1 MRVRHL
7 EPGARAGWV
16 PRLPRASHRA
26 CARRPRKGRQHVKC
40 QLRGKKVSKYGKQLG
55 QGRLTNKGAIDGCD
69 MVTGIGIRQPR
80 TSPAMPLS
88 TVTIIAPLCLGL
100 LEPLLVSESAPSSGC
115 GGGDDGGFDTEG
127 GGGGSGGPLV
137 SESAP
142 PAGGGGG
149 DASLEAP
156 SRASRKAGRV

>member
-55 QGRLTNKGAIDGCD
+55 QGGLTNKGAIDGCD
-69 MVTGIGIRQPR
+69 MVTGIGLRQPR

-100 LEPLLVSESAPSSGC
+100 LESPNRRHHLVVGA
-115 GGGDDGGFDTEG
+115 
-127 GGGGSGGPLV
+127 
-137 SESAP
+137 
-142 PAGGGGG
+142 
-149 DASLEAP
+149 EATLGLT
-156 SRASRKAGRV
+156 RMVGAATAMAR